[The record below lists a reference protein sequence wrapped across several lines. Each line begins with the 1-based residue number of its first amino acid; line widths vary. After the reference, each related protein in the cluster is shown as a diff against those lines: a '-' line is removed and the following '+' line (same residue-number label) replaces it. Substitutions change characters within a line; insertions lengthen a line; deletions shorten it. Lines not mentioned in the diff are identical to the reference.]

1 MFLVLLALLLP
12 IRGAV
17 AGAMLCPEGS
27 HSAAQ
32 MEGFEHAG
40 QRMHEGPIAAHHHD
54 HADPTP
60 HHEPPGSSGHSSGC
74 GICATFCSMTP
85 ILSAMPAVE
94 PATLAA
100 AVTFPALSA
109 PTPTFQSDGQDR
121 PPRSL

>member
-1 MFLVLLALLLP
+1 MFLVVLALLLP

-27 HSAAQ
+27 HSAALT
-32 MEGFEHAG
+32 ESFEHAG
-40 QRMHEGPIAAHHHD
+40 HNMHGDAIAAHHHD
-54 HADPTP
+54 HADSTP
-60 HHEPPGSSGHSSGC
+60 HHEPSESAGHTSGC
-74 GICATFCSMTP
+74 GICATVCSMTP
-85 ILSAMPAVE
+85 ILSAMPTVE
-94 PATLAA
+94 PSTLAA